1 VRKFTLNDLNPPSLM
16 TTPVNRVIFIN
27 DRSGSMNGVTRRL
40 TEDVQGK
47 IEQLKKSDAAT
58 GQKSLVTIWDFDN
71 HNRIRCAALNEDV
84 KNLNYSHPL
93 NFDGGTAL
101 NDAVYTAIDAAKK
114 YLPLSSDESFLVLI
128 FTDGGECSSIA
139 RLWKDVRDLISTLGE
154 NWTITLIGPAENMKW
169 GADVGIPRDN
179 MLPWDGS
186 ATTFAQTVTTQS
198 VGLGNYVS
206 ARSKGTRSVANFYT
220 VDPNKIQD
228 HEVKGLIQLGKNDF
242 ALVETQGA
250 PPARV
255 ELAPMVK
262 AAGFAFKT
270 GVNYYEL
277 LKPEKI
283 QEDKDLLVMDENGNV
298 YGKGN
303 SGEEIRRALG
313 LPTTGTITVRPMKG
327 KYKIFVQSNSN
338 NRKMI
343 AWADKT
349 TGEVKRQKLI
359 ILL

>member
-1 VRKFTLNDLNPPSLM
+1 MRKFTLNDLNPPSLQN
-16 TTPVNRVIFIN
+16 TPVNRVIFIN
-27 DRSGSMNGVTRRL
+27 DRSGSMSSVTHRL
-40 TEDVQGK
+40 TKDVQEK
-47 IEQLKKSDAAT
+47 IEQLKKSDAST
-58 GQKSLVTIWDFDN
+58 GQKSFVTIWDFSTNTDKVVSN
-71 HNRIRCAALNEDV
+71 IPVEDV
-84 KNLNYSHPL
+84 NYSHPRGYNGL
-93 NFDGGTAL
+93 TAL
-101 NDAVYTAIDAAKK
+101 NDTVWMALNDATSFT
-114 YLPLSSDESFLVLI
+114 PISSDESFLVLI
-128 FTDGGECSSIA
+128 LTDGQEYGSKLHSQSS
-139 RLWKDVRDLISTLGE
+139 VREIIKTLGE
-154 NWTITLIGPAENMKW
+154 NWTITLIGPKENITW
-169 GADVGIPRDN
+169 GTSVGIPHDN

-186 ATTFAQTVTTQS
+186 AEKFAQTVTTQS
-198 VGLGNYVS
+198 VGLGNYVN
-206 ARSKGTRSVANFYT
+206 ARTMGARSVANFYT

-228 HEVKGLIQLGKNDF
+228 HEVKNLISLANKDYTV
-242 ALVETQGA
+242 VETPGA

-255 ELAPMVK
+255 ELASMIRG
-262 AAGFAFKT
+262 AGYAFKT

-313 LPTTGTITVRPMKG
+313 LPTSGTITVRPMKG